1 MVISH
6 LVRRRYDNGD
16 DTHKKTF
23 SVGQARSVHN
33 QILFIR
39 PTCHLG
45 ASHLLFRAGCLVY
58 FDREQHNVQIIY
70 FFFLWVIYLCICY
83 ILWYCQSSC
92 FHIIYIKRY
101 AWMHIILNVVLSLD
115 KIKPSP
121 TEWIALT
128 DNLTWIQVKLT
139 MTLAS
144 LLTTTTKLI
153 IWVASILQS
162 HTQSQTV
169 TVNLCLPLVHLA
181 KKTRTV

>member
-6 LVRRRYDNGD
+6 LVRRRYDDGD

-70 FFFLWVIYLCICY
+70 IFFCGLSIYAFVTFYDIVNQAVF
-83 ILWYCQSSC
+83 ILY
-92 FHIIYIKRY
+92 
-101 AWMHIILNVVLSLD
+101 
-115 KIKPSP
+115 
-121 TEWIALT
+121 T
-128 DNLTWIQVKLT
+128 
-139 MTLAS
+139 
-144 LLTTTTKLI
+144 
-153 IWVASILQS
+153 
-162 HTQSQTV
+162 
-169 TVNLCLPLVHLA
+169 
-181 KKTRTV
+181 

>member
-6 LVRRRYDNGD
+6 LVRRPYDNGD

-70 FFFLWVIYLCICY
+70 IFFFVCYLFMHLLHFMILSIKLFSYYIHKEICMNAY
-83 ILWYCQSSC
+83 N
-92 FHIIYIKRY
+92 IKCGADFR
-101 AWMHIILNVVLSLD
+101 
-115 KIKPSP
+115 
-121 TEWIALT
+121 
-128 DNLTWIQVKLT
+128 
-139 MTLAS
+139 
-144 LLTTTTKLI
+144 
-153 IWVASILQS
+153 
-162 HTQSQTV
+162 
-169 TVNLCLPLVHLA
+169 
-181 KKTRTV
+181 

>member
-6 LVRRRYDNGD
+6 LVRRRYDDGD

-70 FFFLWVIYLCICY
+70 IFFFC
-83 ILWYCQSSC
+83 
-92 FHIIYIKRY
+92 
-101 AWMHIILNVVLSLD
+101 VLSIYAFVTFYD
-115 KIKPSP
+115 IVNQ
-121 TEWIALT
+121 A
-128 DNLTWIQVKLT
+128 VF
-139 MTLAS
+139 
-144 LLTTTTKLI
+144 
-153 IWVASILQS
+153 ILY
-162 HTQSQTV
+162 T
-169 TVNLCLPLVHLA
+169 
-181 KKTRTV
+181 